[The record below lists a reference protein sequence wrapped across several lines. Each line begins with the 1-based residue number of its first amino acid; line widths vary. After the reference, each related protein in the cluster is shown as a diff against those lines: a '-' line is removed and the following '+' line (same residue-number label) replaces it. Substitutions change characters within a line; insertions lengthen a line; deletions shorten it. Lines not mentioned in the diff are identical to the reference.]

1 VDHGVGKDGVV
12 PVLTA
17 LVVDGDP
24 QARRRLA
31 GLLELTGWQVHEAA
45 GVDDALR
52 READIEPDL
61 VVTDLLGGAG
71 PALLRR
77 LRASGSRARFLVVAE
92 QLGATTADDV
102 RTEALAAGALAVLA
116 KPLGPRLLLDFLRS
130 RTTGPTAQEKPARID
145 DVDDLHDDDV
155 DAALMDRLQ
164 EMYVNALPGR
174 LSAISTGA
182 RSGDVVALASAAST
196 LAGTSGQLGHP
207 EVASV
212 CRAIAADA
220 RRGILAHSRLVEL
233 RELARA

>member
-1 VDHGVGKDGVV
+1 MVH
-12 PVLTA
+12 VLTA
-17 LVVDGDP
+17 LVVADDA
-24 QARRRLA
+24 QARRRIA
-31 GLLELTGWQVHEAA
+31 GLLELAGWQVHEAA
-45 GVDDALR
+45 GVGEALR
-52 READIEPDL
+52 REREIEPDL

-77 LRASGSRARFLVVAE
+77 LRASGSQARFLVVADD
-92 QLGATTADDV
+92 LGPDLDDTTADAV

-116 KPLGPRLLLDFLRS
+116 EPVGPRLLLDFLRS
-130 RTTGPTAQEKPARID
+130 RTTGPTAQDQPAPIQ

-174 LSAISTGA
+174 LSAITTGA
-182 RSGDVVALASAAST
+182 RSGDPVALASAAHT

-207 EVASV
+207 EVASI

-233 RELARA
+233 RELACA